1 MNYRITFR
9 RGEPRVKV
17 LTNVVA
23 VDYYHGHLYF
33 SDGENTFC
41 FHVDE
46 IEHSE
51 NIGKYHLLP
60 ETKHD

>member
-17 LTNVVA
+17 LTNIRS
-23 VDYYHGHLYF
+23 VDYFNGHLYF
-33 SDGENTFC
+33 SDGEDTFC

-51 NIGKYHLLP
+51 NIGSYDLLP
-60 ETKHD
+60 ETERN

>member
-9 RGEPRVKV
+9 AGGVKI
-17 LTNVVA
+17 LTNIRS

-33 SDGENTFC
+33 SDGEATYT

-46 IEHSE
+46 IVHSE
-51 NIGKYHLLP
+51 GIGSYTLLDEP
-60 ETKHD
+60 KVKS